1 MSKKIAPRVQL
12 NFAPEEPEHISD
24 EEPQLDSPKD
34 LAEHAGGLP
43 CEMPEVIERKE
54 IVENDIFDNINP
66 SLNGMGEDIIIEE
79 EIPDTPKPQPK
90 PKPKADKVKKTA
102 DKPAQAV
109 SKASEGR
116 QSQAKKKRQLS
127 EEHKA
132 KLALAREKALVTRR
146 KKAEEKKKMK
156 EIENKTKELRKQKAQ
171 KDLEQLEDEIIHDKP
186 SKPTIVQQGPMFTKE
201 DLENAQLDAIMKYEA
216 IRKIRKEEKKKQQM
230 IDQQKKDLQKKIQGY
245 GARDAN
251 GRLLN
256 KWDRCY

>member
-12 NFAPEEPEHISD
+12 NFASEEISD
-24 EEPQLDSPKD
+24 EEPIIDD
-34 LAEHAGGLP
+34 EIDNLP
-43 CEMPEVIERKE
+43 CEMPEVIERDK
-54 IVENDIFDNINP
+54 IVENDIFDLKIK
-66 SLNGMGEDIIIEE
+66 EQEHIIIEE
-79 EIPDTPKPQPK
+79 EEPSPPPA
-90 PKPKADKVKKTA
+90 PKPKADKPKAVSDKPKA
-102 DKPAQAV
+102 DKPKTEQ
-109 SKASEGR
+109 
-116 QSQAKKKRQLS
+116 KKKRQLS

-146 KKAEEKKKMK
+146 AKAEEKKKMK
-156 EIENKTKELRKQKAQ
+156 EIENKTKELQKKKAQ
-171 KDLEQLEDEIIHDKP
+171 KDLEQLEDEVIHDKP
-186 SKPTIVQQGPMFTKE
+186 SRSAPTIVQQGSVFTKE

-216 IRKIRKEEKKKQQM
+216 LRKARKEEKRKQQM

>member
-12 NFAPEEPEHISD
+12 NFASEEISD
-24 EEPQLDSPKD
+24 EEPIIDDEIESLQDMPRD
-34 LAEHAGGLP
+34 
-43 CEMPEVIERKE
+43 MPEVIERDK
-54 IVENDIFDNINP
+54 IVENDIFDLKIK
-66 SLNGMGEDIIIEE
+66 EQEHIIIEE
-79 EIPDTPKPQPK
+79 EEPSPPPA
-90 PKPKADKVKKTA
+90 PKPKADKPKAVS
-102 DKPAQAV
+102 DKPKTEQ
-109 SKASEGR
+109 
-116 QSQAKKKRQLS
+116 KKKRQLS

-146 KKAEEKKKMK
+146 AKAEEKKKMK
-156 EIENKTKELRKQKAQ
+156 EIENKTKELQKKKAQ
-171 KDLEQLEDEIIHDKP
+171 KDLEQLEDEVIHDKP
-186 SKPTIVQQGPMFTKE
+186 SRSAPTIVQQGSVFTKE

-216 IRKIRKEEKKKQQM
+216 LRKARKEEKRKQQM

>member
-12 NFAPEEPEHISD
+12 NFASEEISD
-24 EEPQLDSPKD
+24 EEPIIDD
-34 LAEHAGGLP
+34 EIDNLP
-43 CEMPEVIERKE
+43 CEMPEVIERDK
-54 IVENDIFDNINP
+54 IVENDIFDLKIQ
-66 SLNGMGEDIIIEE
+66 GKTDIIIEE
-79 EIPDTPKPQPK
+79 EEPSPPPA
-90 PKPKADKVKKTA
+90 PKPKADKPKTE
-102 DKPAQAV
+102 Q
-109 SKASEGR
+109 
-116 QSQAKKKRQLS
+116 KKKRQLS

-146 KKAEEKKKMK
+146 AKAEEKKKMK
-156 EIENKTKELRKQKAQ
+156 EIENKTKELQKKKAQ
-171 KDLEQLEDEIIHDKP
+171 KDLEQLEDEVIHDKP
-186 SKPTIVQQGPMFTKE
+186 SRSAPTIVQQGSVFTKE

-216 IRKIRKEEKKKQQM
+216 LRKARKEEKRKQQM

>member
-12 NFAPEEPEHISD
+12 NFASEEISD
-24 EEPQLDSPKD
+24 EEPILDD
-34 LAEHAGGLP
+34 EIDNLP
-43 CEMPEVIERKE
+43 CEMPEIKERDK
-54 IVENDIFDNINP
+54 IVENDIFDLKIK
-66 SLNGMGEDIIIEE
+66 EQEHIIIEE
-79 EIPDTPKPQPK
+79 EEPSPPPA
-90 PKPKADKVKKTA
+90 PKPKADKPKTE
-102 DKPAQAV
+102 Q
-109 SKASEGR
+109 
-116 QSQAKKKRQLS
+116 KKKRQLS

-146 KKAEEKKKMK
+146 AKAEEKKKMK
-156 EIENKTKELRKQKAQ
+156 EIENKTKELQKKKAQ
-171 KDLEQLEDEIIHDKP
+171 KDLEQLEDEVIHDKP
-186 SKPTIVQQGPMFTKE
+186 SRSAPTIVQQGSVFTKE

-216 IRKIRKEEKKKQQM
+216 LRKARKEEKRKQQM

>member
-12 NFAPEEPEHISD
+12 NFAPEEVSD
-24 EEPQLDSPKD
+24 EEPCANEVD
-34 LAEHAGGLP
+34 EEIHNLP

-66 SLNGMGEDIIIEE
+66 SLNGLNEDIVIEE
-79 EIPDTPKPQPK
+79 VKVHETPPVGAKQTK
-90 PKPKADKVKKTA
+90 SKPKADNVKKT
-102 DKPAQAV
+102 D
-109 SKASEGR
+109 SETK
-116 QSQAKKKRQLS
+116 KKKRQLS

-146 KKAEEKKKMK
+146 AKAEEKKKMK
-156 EIENKTKELRKQKAQ
+156 EIENKTKELQKKKAQ
-171 KDLEQLEDEIIHDKP
+171 KDLEQLEDEVINDKP
-186 SKPTIVQQGPMFTKE
+186 SKTTIVNQGTMFTKE

-216 IRKIRKEEKKKQQM
+216 IRKARKEEKKKQQL